1 MDSNS
6 KKALII
12 EDDKVALDLFAYQL
26 SSEGFEVALA
36 ETGND
41 GLELIKNDEFD
52 VILTDLYL
60 PDINGIELIS
70 QSRKLA
76 PQTEI
81 IVVTGNDSAEKAIE
95 ATREGAFGYIVKPV
109 DFGELMVDVRNAV
122 ERKLQNEVNRRQA
135 EEIKQLRGRLTGT
148 DTFEGIVGRSRQMKQ
163 IFELIENVADSE
175 ANILILGE
183 SGTGKE
189 VIANAIHERSS
200 RSTEPFVKVNC
211 SALPK
216 ELIESQLFG
225 HVKGS
230 FTGANSDKTGFIGQ
244 ANKGSLL
251 LDEIAEMPVD
261 LQPKLLRVLQEKAYQ
276 PVGSEK
282 MRDADFR
289 LVCSTNRDPFEAI
302 NEGALREDL
311 YYRINTIE
319 IRIPPLRER
328 MEDVPILAEHFLRQY
343 AAKYERSN
351 ASFTQHCYERMLQYH
366 WRGNVRELQ
375 NTIERAI
382 LLSRNGIIDR
392 LDLPAGEN
400 GNFADLDFHAGNVS
414 YSEQAPELELVGLSD
429 AAMFEATGKMIVDR
443 LPEVTADADRK
454 DVFDQVEKSIAIAA
468 LRRTGGN
475 KQAAANLLGIYRP
488 RLYGILKRHSISEN
502 PEK

>member
-1 MDSNS
+1 
-6 KKALII
+6 
-12 EDDKVALDLFAYQL
+12 
-26 SSEGFEVALA
+26 
-36 ETGND
+36 
-41 GLELIKNDEFD
+41 
-52 VILTDLYL
+52 
-60 PDINGIELIS
+60 
-70 QSRKLA
+70 
-76 PQTEI
+76 
-81 IVVTGNDSAEKAIE
+81 
-95 ATREGAFGYIVKPV
+95 
-109 DFGELMVDVRNAV
+109 MVDVRNAV
-122 ERKLQNEVNRRQA
+122 ERKRQNEINRRQA
-135 EEIKQLRGRLTGT
+135 EEIKHLRGRLSGA

-175 ANILILGE
+175 ANIFILGE

-200 RSTEPFVKVNC
+200 RSSQPFVKVNC

-225 HVKGS
+225 HVKGA

-251 LDEIAEMPVD
+251 LDEIAEMPLD

-289 LVCSTNRDPFEAI
+289 LVCSTNREPFEAI
-302 NEGALREDL
+302 TDGALREDL

-328 MEDVPILAEHFLRQY
+328 MEDVPILAEYFLRQY
-343 AAKYERSN
+343 AEKYERSN
-351 ASFTQHCYERMLQYH
+351 AGFSQRCYDHMLQYH

-375 NTIERAI
+375 NTIERAV
-382 LLSRNGIIDR
+382 LLSRDGVIDK

-400 GNFADLDFHAGNVS
+400 GSFEETDLEVPVRA
-414 YSEQAPELELVGLSD
+414 YSPDEHRLDGLDDSTI
-429 AAMFEATGKMIVDR
+429 FETTGRMIVDR
-443 LPEVTADADRK
+443 LPEVTEGADRK

-468 LRRTGGN
+468 LHRTGGN

-488 RLYGILKRHSISEN
+488 RLYGILKRHEITET
-502 PEK
+502 E